1 MSASE
6 AGKASDASAWV
17 EGFGE
22 ETFGHR
28 SSGAGG
34 RDSNGLVLM
43 EKEGKPGLEPGLAG
57 YNLNPADFALPKVR
71 LTWLTSE

>member
-1 MSASE
+1 
-6 AGKASDASAWV
+6 V
-17 EGFGE
+17 E

-43 EKEGKPGLEPGLAG
+43 EKEGEPGLEPGPG
-57 YNLNPADFALPKVR
+57 V
-71 LTWLTSE
+71 TI